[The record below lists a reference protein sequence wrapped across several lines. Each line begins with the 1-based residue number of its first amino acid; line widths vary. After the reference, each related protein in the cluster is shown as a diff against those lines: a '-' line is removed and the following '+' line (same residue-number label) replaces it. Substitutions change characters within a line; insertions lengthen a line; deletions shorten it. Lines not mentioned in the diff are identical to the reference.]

1 MRIRLFI
8 LSLLS
13 LTGYLVAGADWT
25 VHTSNEHQLVIDFTF
40 NVSTIDD
47 LKPIALLIGLPG
59 DEYPELNTTF
69 KNKQIFLEN
78 TDDLNF
84 SGVNWLLKQSLRG
97 LNVASLQISP
107 YAGHGEY
114 YRSLRITLTFSDDK
128 QNQRKIPV
136 ADQVLLVHRIV
147 NWEVAQNWG
156 IPPTLKRVAVIEY
169 PVGTWFRFSVNQDGM
184 YALPFDLFDDY
195 SAIISGRDPRSFMLF
210 TGSSLGRDHSKQI
223 SFINQTVPVNLIETA
238 IMISSENDN
247 SFDAGDQIIFYGQGA
262 NGFDIINEKVQFHQ
276 SIFYT
281 ENTYWLL
288 IPDDNN
294 LRGLR
299 IENRE
304 SNIDPTVTSN
314 YGVVY
319 HHQEVDIINPYETG
333 TYWVGPQIVNGSS
346 YTINFNLTAPT
357 LDIDPRITLHM
368 LGSGSG
374 SHLIKVY
381 YNTRFSTP
389 IFSLTWSSSG
399 KRTIQYTDTTNN
411 INWQEGKFILENAA
425 TSVSSKPYFDYF
437 TLRSSRQLTFAG
449 NPYDFFIDPAGNP
462 VRLNFSSTS
471 DPIVWDIASPS
482 LPKQLT
488 TVPVS
493 GGFNVDVESVTDSI
507 GHLTV
512 FTTTD
517 IPEVNQIEAVAD
529 AAFNSLRHAGPGVD
543 HIIIGPNEYATA
555 LQPLV
560 EHRGSSLFAP
570 LEQVYHEFTG
580 GNPDPIAI
588 RLFMQWALENWSV
601 THPTC
606 LFLIGDADHDY
617 RNITS
622 QSKIVVPTLFL
633 EGSLE
638 HYYSTDDQLVTIYG
652 SLPEVA
658 VGRYPSHSIAD
669 VEAFVDKI
677 IAYENN
683 PVPGLWRQ
691 RVTLVA
697 DDAARPE
704 PKPGHGSIAS
714 GKTHTTNSER
724 LVPYISPAVTI
735 QKLYMLEYPEVSDA
749 SSYGVVKPAA
759 TQALFDLINRGT
771 AIISY
776 IGHGSPHLWAQER
789 LLDHTRGD
797 LNSIVTGGRLPIWIA
812 ATCSWGHFDDIK
824 AEAFSEDLIREP
836 GDAAIAIITTSRS
849 IGIDPNFVYIQKIF
863 KRLFP
868 NRQVTSEPIGVVLQS
883 VKDGL
888 QSGKYFHLFGDPAM
902 PLPIPTDTI
911 SITDLNPDTLR
922 TLETAQFSGFQTVST
937 QGGIGYIMIQD
948 ANRTVTREY
957 RIAGQTEHLTYTL
970 PGGTLFRGQFAIN
983 DTNFDGQIR
992 IPKDISYS
1000 DNPGKLSIYFQSV
1013 DDPPVEALG
1022 YREGLHFIGGSSL
1035 NDTEGP
1041 IITFED
1047 RNGRIFHSGDHLI
1060 LDQGLI
1066 IRLSDPIGINM
1077 AGEVG
1082 HGIIITDLISETD
1095 HDFTNDFLYDINSIT
1110 KGVIDYSNFLSG
1122 NSVDLKVTA
1131 WDNANNPSEARIT
1144 LALQDSPEL
1153 KLYHVL
1159 NYPNPFARNTQFTF
1173 EITAP
1178 AEVAV
1183 TIYTLQGRKIKALP
1197 KQSFSEGYH
1206 HLDWDGRDEYGGR
1219 LANGVYLYRLEASDN
1234 NSKVSIIGKLAKYQ

>member
-8 LSLLS
+8 FSLLS

-25 VHTSNEHQLVIDFTF
+25 VRTSNEHQLVIDCTF

-47 LKPIALLIGLPG
+47 LKPFELLIGLPG
-59 DEYPELNTTF
+59 DEYPELNATF
-69 KNKQIFLEN
+69 KDKQIFQAN
-78 TDDLNF
+78 TDDLNIT
-84 SGVNWLLKQSLRG
+84 GVHWLLKQSLRG

-107 YAGHGEY
+107 YAGQSEY
-114 YRSLRITLTFSDDK
+114 YRNLRVNLTFHSDRQVHK
-128 QNQRKIPV
+128 AIPK
-136 ADQVLLVHRIV
+136 ADQSLLVHRIV
-147 NWEVAQNWG
+147 NWNVARNWG
-156 IPPTLKRVAVIEY
+156 IPRVPKLTKITEY
-169 PVGTWFRFSVNQDGM
+169 PSGTWFRFTVAEDGII
-184 YALPFDLFDDY
+184 ALPYNLFTNFSTLITDK
-195 SAIISGRDPRSFMLF
+195 DPRSFKLF
-210 TGSSLGRDHSKQI
+210 TGSAQGRDLSKQI
-223 SFINQTVPVNLIETA
+223 VPNYQPVPENLIETA
-238 IMISSENDN
+238 ILITGENDS
-247 SFDAGDQIIFYGQGA
+247 SFDAGDQIIFYGRGA
-262 NGFDIINEKVQFHQ
+262 NGFDIINENVQFHQ
-276 SIFYT
+276 SLFYT

-299 IENRE
+299 IEIRE
-304 SNIDPTVTSN
+304 SNINPTDTTD

-346 YTINFNLTAPT
+346 YAIDFNLTAPT
-357 LDIDPRITLHM
+357 LDIDPQITVRM
-368 LGSGSG
+368 LGAGSG

-381 YNTRFSTP
+381 YQSRFSTP
-389 IFSLTWSSSG
+389 ITSLTWFSSG
-399 KRTIQYTDTTNN
+399 KKTIQYTDTTND
-411 INWQEGKFILENAA
+411 INWQEGTFILENAA
-425 TSVSSKPYFDYF
+425 TSGSSKPYFDYF

-449 NPYDFFIDPAGNP
+449 NRYDFFIDPAGNA

-471 DPIVWDIASPS
+471 DPIVWDITSPA

-488 TVPVS
+488 AVPVS
-493 GGFNVDVESVTDSI
+493 DGFTVDVESVTDSI

-512 FTTTD
+512 FTTAD
-517 IPEVNQIEAVAD
+517 IPVVNQIEAVAD
-529 AAFNSLRHAGPGVD
+529 VAFNTLRHAGPGID
-543 HIIIGPNEYATA
+543 HIIIGPNAYATA

-570 LEQVYHEFTG
+570 LEQVYREFTA

-588 RLFMQWALENWSV
+588 RLFMQWALENWSI
-601 THPTC
+601 TPPTC

-617 RNITS
+617 RNITGQS
-622 QSKIVVPTLFL
+622 QIVVPTLFL
-633 EGSLE
+633 DGSLE

-652 SLPEVA
+652 PLPEIA

-704 PKPGHGSIAS
+704 PAHGSIS
-714 GKTHTTNSER
+714 VGKSHTENSES
-724 LVPYISPAVTI
+724 LVPYISPAVTV
-735 QKLYMLEYPEVSDA
+735 QKLYMMEYPEVSDA

-789 LLDHTRGD
+789 LLDQSRGD

-836 GDAAIAIITTSRS
+836 GEAAVAIITTSRAIS
-849 IGIDPNFVYIQKIF
+849 VTSNYTYIKKIF
-863 KRLFP
+863 QRLFP

-883 VKDGL
+883 VKTGGI
-888 QSGKYFHLFGDPAM
+888 SGKYFHLFGDPAM

-922 TLETAQFSGFQTVST
+922 TLETAQFSGTQTVST
-937 QGGIGYIMIQD
+937 QGGVGYIMIQD
-948 ANRTVTREY
+948 ADRTVTREY

-1022 YREGLHFIGGSSL
+1022 YREGLHFIGGTSL

-1060 LDQGLI
+1060 PDQGLI

-1082 HGIIITDLISETD
+1082 HGIIITDLISQTD
-1095 HDFTNDFLYDINSIT
+1095 HDFTNDFIYDINSIK

-1131 WDNANNPSEARIT
+1131 WDNANNPSESRIT

-1159 NYPNPFARNTQFTF
+1159 NYPNPFARTTQFTF
-1173 EITAP
+1173 EITAQ
-1178 AEVAV
+1178 AEIAV

-1197 KQSFSEGYH
+1197 KQIFSEGYH

>member
-8 LSLLS
+8 FSLLS
-13 LTGYLVAGADWT
+13 LTGYLVAGVDWT
-25 VHTSNEHQLVIDFTF
+25 VRTSNEHELVIDFTF

-47 LKPIALLIGLPG
+47 LKPIELLIGLPG
-59 DEYPELNTTF
+59 DEYPELDAAF
-69 KNKQIFLEN
+69 KDKQIFQAN
-78 TDDLNF
+78 TDDLNIT
-84 SGVNWLLKQSLRG
+84 GVNWLLKQSLRG

-107 YAGHGEY
+107 YAGQSEY
-114 YRSLRITLTFSDDK
+114 YRNLRVNLTFHSDRQVHQTIQK
-128 QNQRKIPV
+128 
-136 ADQVLLVHRIV
+136 ADQSLLVHRIV
-147 NWEVAQNWG
+147 NWNVARNWG
-156 IPPTLKRVAVIEY
+156 ISRIPKLTKITEY
-169 PVGTWFRFSVNQDGM
+169 PSGTWFRFNVAEDGII
-184 YALPFDLFDDY
+184 ALPYDLFTNFSTVLTD
-195 SAIISGRDPRSFMLF
+195 RDPRSFRLF
-210 TGSSLGRDHSKQI
+210 TGSTQGRDLSKQI
-223 SFINQTVPVNLIETA
+223 VPNYQPIPENLIETA
-238 IMISSENDN
+238 TLITGENDG
-247 SFDAGDQIIFYGQGA
+247 SFDVGDQIIFYGRGA
-262 NGFDIINEKVQFHQ
+262 NGFDIINENVQFHQ

-294 LRGLR
+294 LPGLR

-304 SNIDPTVTSN
+304 SNINPTDTTN
-314 YGVVY
+314 YGIVY

-333 TYWVGPQIVNGSS
+333 TYWVGQQIVNGSS
-346 YTINFNLTAPT
+346 YAINFNLTAST
-357 LDIDPRITLHM
+357 LDIDPQLIVRM
-368 LGSGSG
+368 LGAGSG
-374 SHLIKVY
+374 THLIKVY
-381 YNTRFSTP
+381 YKSRFSTP
-389 IFSLTWSSSG
+389 IISLVWSSG
-399 KRTIQYTDTTNN
+399 GQRTIQYTDTSNDTT
-411 INWQEGKFILENAA
+411 WQEGKFILENAA
-425 TSVSSKPYFDYF
+425 TTVSSKPYFDYF
-437 TLRSSRQLTFAG
+437 TLRSSRQLTFTG
-449 NPYDFFIDPAGNP
+449 NPYDFFIDPAGNAI
-462 VRLNFSSTS
+462 RLNFSSTS
-471 DPIVWDIASPS
+471 DPIVWDITNPAV
-482 LPKQLT
+482 PKQLT
-488 TVPVS
+488 TVPGS
-493 GGFNVDVESVTDSI
+493 GGFTVDIESVADSI

-512 FTTTD
+512 FTTAE
-517 IPEVNQIEAVAD
+517 IPEVNQIAVVAD

-570 LEQVYHEFTG
+570 LEQVYREFSA

-588 RLFMQWALENWSV
+588 RLFVQWALENWSV
-601 THPTC
+601 THLTC

-617 RNITS
+617 RNITG
-622 QSKIVVPTLFL
+622 QSKMVVPTLFL
-633 EGSLE
+633 EGSLD

-652 SLPEVA
+652 PLPEVA

-677 IAYENN
+677 IAYEDN

-691 RVTLVA
+691 RLTLVA

-704 PKPGHGSIAS
+704 PTHGSIS
-714 GKTHTTNSER
+714 VGKSHTQYSER
-724 LVPYISPAVTI
+724 LVPYISPAVTV
-735 QKLYMLEYPEVSDA
+735 QKLYMMEYPEVSDA

-759 TQALFDLINRGT
+759 TQALFDLVNRGT

-789 LLDHTRGD
+789 LLDQSRGD
-797 LNSIVTGGRLPIWIA
+797 LNSIVTNGRLPIWIA

-824 AEAFSEDLIREP
+824 TEAFSEDLIREP
-836 GDAAIAIITTSRS
+836 GDAAIAIITTSRP
-849 IGIDPNFVYIQKIF
+849 IGVNSNFAYLKNIF
-863 KRLFP
+863 QRLFP
-868 NRQVTSEPIGVVLQS
+868 NRQVTKEPIGVVLQS
-883 VKDGL
+883 VKTGGI
-888 QSGKYFHLFGDPAM
+888 SGKYFHLFGDPAM
-902 PLPIPTDTI
+902 LLPLPAN
-911 SITDLNPDTLR
+911 SIYVADLKPNPLR
-922 TLETAQFSGFQTVST
+922 TLETAQFSGAQTVST
-937 QGGIGYIMIQD
+937 QGGVGYIMIQD
-948 ANRTVTREY
+948 ADRTVTREY
-957 RIAGQTEHLTYTL
+957 RIAGQTQHLTYTL

-983 DTNFDGQIR
+983 DTNFNGQIR

-1022 YREGLHFIGGSSL
+1022 YREGLHFIGGTSL

-1082 HGIIITDLISETD
+1082 HGIIITDLLSETD
-1095 HDFTNDFLYDINSIT
+1095 SDFTNDFIYDINSIT

-1131 WDNANNPSEARIT
+1131 WDNANNPSESRIT

-1159 NYPNPFARNTQFTF
+1159 NYPNPFALKTQFTF
-1173 EITAP
+1173 EITAA
-1178 AEVAV
+1178 AEIAV

-1197 KQSFSEGYH
+1197 KQLFSEGYH

-1234 NSKVSIIGKLAKYQ
+1234 ISKVSIIGKLAKYQ